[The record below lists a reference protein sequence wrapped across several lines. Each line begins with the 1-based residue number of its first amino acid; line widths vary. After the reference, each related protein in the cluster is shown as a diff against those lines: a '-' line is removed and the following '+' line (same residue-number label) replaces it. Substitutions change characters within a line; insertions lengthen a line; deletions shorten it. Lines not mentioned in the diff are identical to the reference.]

1 MGGHGLAAC
10 GSEVLRAAVQ
20 HTASLEQLVVKFA
33 ISNSGVA
40 HLAPSLR
47 TNQVLACLRLS
58 AAAIGDA
65 GAAALALSLPH
76 NAGLR
81 ELDLSR
87 VRATIHSLLAV
98 LQACRPLPT
107 LCLMPGKRLS
117 HLSCTAWHMAHV
129 QLVLSQQD
137 THGQARGCQPAQ
149 G

>member
-1 MGGHGLAAC
+1 MSQRLNVCALHSGGEELCASLVTLTKLQHLHMGGHGLAAC

-20 HTASLEQLVVKFA
+20 HTASLEQLIVKFA

-47 TNQVLACLRLS
+47 TNQVLACLQLS

-76 NAGLR
+76 NVGLR

-87 VRATIHSLLAV
+87 VSSSMPAV
-98 LQACRPLPT
+98 VSSGLHADPT
-107 LCLMPGKRLS
+107 AALKPTS
-117 HLSCTAWHMAHV
+117 HIASM
-129 QLVLSQQD
+129 S
-137 THGQARGCQPAQ
+137 
-149 G
+149 